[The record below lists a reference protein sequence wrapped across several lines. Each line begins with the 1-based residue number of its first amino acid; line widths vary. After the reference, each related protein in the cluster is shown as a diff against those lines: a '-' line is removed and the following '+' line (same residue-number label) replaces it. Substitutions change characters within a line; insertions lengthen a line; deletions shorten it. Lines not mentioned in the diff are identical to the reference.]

1 MVKNSGSSS
10 THLGRKLIAIVS
22 LHSIAGCFSPIVGP
36 VAQLVEAHGLGPC
49 QSRFESGRG
58 HLQSSRQDLDR
69 KAKCHLGR
77 SAQKP
82 IEESR

>member
-10 THLGRKLIAIVS
+10 TLSARKIIS
-22 LHSIAGCFSPIVGP
+22 IMILHPDTGCFSPIVGP

-69 KAKCHLGR
+69 KAKCHSGR
-77 SAQKP
+77 GAQEP

>member
-1 MVKNSGSSS
+1 MAKNSGSSS
-10 THLGRKLIAIVS
+10 TLLSRKLISIVS
-22 LHSIAGCFSPIVGP
+22 LHPETGCSTPIVGP

-58 HLQSSRQDLDR
+58 HLRSPRQDLDR
-69 KAKCHLGR
+69 KAKCHSGR
-77 SAQKP
+77 GAQEP

>member
-1 MVKNSGSSS
+1 MIKNSGSFS
-10 THLGRKLIAIVS
+10 TLWLRKIISIVS
-22 LHSIAGCFSPIVGP
+22 LHSKSGCSSPIVGP

-58 HLQSSRQDLDR
+58 HLQSPRRDLDR
-69 KAKCHLGR
+69 KAKCHLGCG
-77 SAQKP
+77 AQKP